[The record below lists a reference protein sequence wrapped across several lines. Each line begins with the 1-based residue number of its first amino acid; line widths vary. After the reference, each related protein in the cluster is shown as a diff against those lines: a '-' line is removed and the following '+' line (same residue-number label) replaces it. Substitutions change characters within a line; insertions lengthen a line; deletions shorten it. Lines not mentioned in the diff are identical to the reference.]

1 MTTFRS
7 STRLPDSRP
16 STSASAQRCC
26 VALDRYSTMLD
37 PPGVSG
43 SGCCTL
49 SIQGRKGDSK
59 RCPHATGDLEILV
72 ESKRVFGGSG
82 RARTLLNE
90 STARP
95 IGTISSRSPGHFEPH
110 FARNDYDLAMA
121 VPKTRKEAEHAQ
133 LKASGL
139 DVACL
144 PALLAFAQIQIR
156 YLSICLSLR
165 PSDSGH
171 QRVCCRIRVG
181 LSPENPQRIE
191 KPPRPHGEARR
202 LSAKPEMDITD
213 APVPIDRRSRDT
225 RAAPS

>member
-1 MTTFRS
+1 MYSERMAGT
-7 STRLPDSRP
+7 
-16 STSASAQRCC
+16 ASK
-26 VALDRYSTMLD
+26 LD

-43 SGCCTL
+43 LGCCTL
-49 SIQGRKGDSK
+49 SVQGGKGDSK
-59 RCPHATGDLEILV
+59 RCPHATGDLEIFV
-72 ESKRVFGGSG
+72 ESKRAFGGSG

-110 FARNDYDLAMA
+110 FARNDYDLATA

-139 DVACL
+139 DIACL

-171 QRVCCRIRVG
+171 QRLCCRIRVG
-181 LSPENPQRIE
+181 LPPENPQRIE
-191 KPPRPHGEARR
+191 KPPRPHGEVRR
-202 LSAKPEMDITD
+202 LSVRQENYTTG

-225 RAAPS
+225 RAAPF

>member
-1 MTTFRS
+1 MQA
-7 STRLPDSRP
+7 DSPKSRENA
-16 STSASAQRCC
+16 T
-26 VALDRYSTMLD
+26 VLD
-37 PPGVSG
+37 PPDVSG

-59 RCPHATGDLEILV
+59 RCPHATGDLEIFV
-72 ESKRVFGGSG
+72 ESKRVLGGSG

-110 FARNDYDLAMA
+110 FARNDYDLATA

-139 DVACL
+139 GVVCL
-144 PALLAFAQIQIR
+144 PALLAFAEIQIR

-165 PSDSGH
+165 PSGSGH

-181 LSPENPQRIE
+181 LPPENPRRIE

-202 LSAKPEMDITD
+202 LSVRQENCTTG
-213 APVPIDRRSRDT
+213 APVPIDRRSPDT
-225 RAAPS
+225 RAAAF